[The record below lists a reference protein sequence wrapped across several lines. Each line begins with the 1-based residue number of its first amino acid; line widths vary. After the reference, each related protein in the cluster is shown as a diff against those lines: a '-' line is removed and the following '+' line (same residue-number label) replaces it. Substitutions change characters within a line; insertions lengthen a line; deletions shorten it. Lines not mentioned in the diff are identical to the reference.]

1 MHNYYFDTNG
11 FQDTQEKRDETGNG
25 IGGFKLANTLRA
37 ALLSGGFDCE
47 EVFAE
52 DYGRAFTTTLDDTS
66 YLVTASVDPNENA

>member
-25 IGGFKLANTLRA
+25 IGGFKLANTLSA

-47 EVFAE
+47 E
-52 DYGRAFTTTLDDTS
+52 DYGRAFTATLDDTS